1 MNIAIFGSNSLIAK
15 DFIQDINLN
24 KNNLYLFSRKKHSN
38 HLAYDTF
45 LDNDYDLV
53 VNFIGGGDPQ
63 AIVDTQGS
71 IFTASTYYDDQ
82 IILYLNKNTRCKY
95 IHISSGSAFNDY
107 SKPAR
112 FDSRASIPLND
123 ITSNNSVYAL
133 TKINLEIKHRLLSQF
148 FIVDLRVFNYVS
160 KAIGTSMSFFI
171 SNVMDCIVNKKVLI
185 CSPDEIFRDYIRPKD
200 FSLMI
205 DCISKEKFLNTSY
218 DAYTK
223 EPLSN
228 LKLLEHLKGKFGL
241 EYRFDAKLK
250 TVNATGIKKYYYSK
264 NYSLSSL
271 GYEPKSSS
279 LDNVINEITQLLNL

>member
-160 KAIGTSMSFFI
+160 KSIGTSMSFFI

-205 DCISKEKFLNTSY
+205 ECISKKEFLNTSY

-223 EPLSN
+223 KPISN
-228 LKLLEHLKGKFGL
+228 LKLLELLKRKFEL
-241 EYRFDAKLK
+241 KYRFNSKLK